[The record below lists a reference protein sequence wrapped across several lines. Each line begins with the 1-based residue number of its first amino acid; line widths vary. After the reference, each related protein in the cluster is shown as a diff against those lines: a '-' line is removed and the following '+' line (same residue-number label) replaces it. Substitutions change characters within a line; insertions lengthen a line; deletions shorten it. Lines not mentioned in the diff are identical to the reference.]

1 MHSTV
6 QEAVEMALKMNATK
20 ACLTHFSQ
28 RYAVSESMMK
38 KRKPMDVNHE
48 EHYVKDYMA
57 LHGVMAA
64 DLLKFKLSE
73 LDKLPILS
81 PGFNF
86 GVSDDN

>member
-1 MHSTV
+1 
-6 QEAVEMALKMNATK
+6 
-20 ACLTHFSQ
+20 
-28 RYAVSESMMK
+28 
-38 KRKPMDVNHE
+38 MDVNHE